1 MNRLQQVAST
11 QVAPKTKRLFDPKDR
26 TLAKP
31 IMKRSLIVLALWAL
45 TAYHSNATAA
55 NLLFGRIGAT
65 LKASQLT
72 TQVWVE
78 KRPDKVNLDSN
89 GVILKGYDPVAYFA
103 QKKAVKGS
111 SKYQSTYQGATYYFS
126 SAADLATSKRIRQNM
141 FRNTAGFAPMDLRTT
156 I

>member
-11 QVAPKTKRLFDPKDR
+11 QVAPKTQRLFDPKDR

-65 LKASQLT
+65 LKTSQLT

-78 KRPDKVNLDSN
+78 KWADMVNL
-89 GVILKGYDPVAYFA
+89 A
-103 QKKAVKGS
+103 
-111 SKYQSTYQGATYYFS
+111 ATE
-126 SAADLATSKRIRQNM
+126 AR
-141 FRNTAGFAPMDLRTT
+141 
-156 I
+156 